1 VRTPLAA
8 AAAAALCSLAL
19 LAPSRVGAAPP
30 WGDPSA
36 PPQERARLLL
46 RAMTLDD
53 KIALLHGAG
62 LLQGS
67 LAAPPGTKPDGS
79 FYVGYIPP
87 NPRLGI
93 PAIKLEDGPAGVGDY
108 MPGVTAF
115 PAPVAAAATWDSAL
129 MRRYGAAIGAEELG
143 KGVDVTLAPT
153 VNIVRVPQWGRAFE
167 SLGEDPYLA
176 ARMAVADIE
185 GIQSTGEI
193 ADVKHFAAYNQE
205 VNRMAGG
212 NAVVDD
218 RTLHEIYMPAF
229 AAAIT
234 EAGVGSVMCSY
245 NEVNGVQAC
254 NNRDLLTTALK
265 REMGLPGFVIS
276 DWYGTHDT
284 VQSANAGL
292 DMEMPGGTFFGAALK
307 KAVLAGS

>member
-1 VRTPLAA
+1 
-8 AAAAALCSLAL
+8 
-19 LAPSRVGAAPP
+19 
-30 WGDPSA
+30 
-36 PPQERARLLL
+36 
-46 RAMTLDD
+46 
-53 KIALLHGAG
+53 
-62 LLQGS
+62 
-67 LAAPPGTKPDGS
+67 
-79 FYVGYIPP
+79 
-87 NPRLGI
+87 
-93 PAIKLEDGPAGVGDY
+93 
-108 MPGVTAF
+108 
-115 PAPVAAAATWDSAL
+115 
-129 MRRYGAAIGAEELG
+129 
-143 KGVDVTLAPT
+143 
-153 VNIVRVPQWGRAFE
+153 
-167 SLGEDPYLA
+167 
-176 ARMAVADIE
+176 
-185 GIQSTGEI
+185 
-193 ADVKHFAAYNQE
+193 
-205 VNRMAGG
+205 

-307 KAVLAGS
+307 KAVLAGSVSTATVDDKVVRILLEMFRFGLFDHPKSGEADAVVTSPEHLALARDVAAAGTVLLKN